1 MDAHALAPT
10 RTLTLQPDNPV
21 PYIYNLD
28 CPVDGSD
35 EGEIPLTG
43 PGTIIPLAILKD
55 GVWSALVEINVMFKI
70 PDVAAAMVRPVTVT
84 VTAVLAAIDWAAIVM
99 TIWVLVGVATVP
111 VAEPLPLIRTP
122 GVPVLEKNREGYVS
136 VMVPP
141 VASAPPA
148 VVVNENVAEAP
159 VLPATRSDTAIAK
172 EGIVT

>member
-1 MDAHALAPT
+1 MTDAVTGQPKPTPFDVRQITSESLSHVVDAHALAPT
-10 RTLTLQPDNPV
+10 RTLTLQPDKPL

-70 PDVAAAMVRPVTVT
+70 PDVAAPMVRPVTVT

-99 TIWVLVGVATVP
+99 TIWVLVRVLTLP
-111 VAEPLPLIRTP
+111 VGPPPLISI
-122 GVPVLEKNREGYVS
+122 ES
-136 VMVPP
+136 
-141 VASAPPA
+141 
-148 VVVNENVAEAP
+148 AP
-159 VLPATRSDTAIAK
+159 VLTK
-172 EGIVT
+172 K